1 MKTSLHLAI
10 GLLTA
15 SALITS
21 CTESTGIVEQTQ
33 LQHEA
38 NSNIASPK
46 TRAAKTD
53 NLTFEEV
60 KTYLEQCGY
69 DTSTLTEHE
78 DYYLIDSDM
87 GFSKEG
93 LAEAINQPS
102 TRMASSK
109 QLSKEYYRLNLN
121 LNYTDNESLNAFIE
135 AVDEW
140 NSIADCSIDFSS
152 TFHNN
157 NRISRPQIRVDIS
170 ENPII
175 GGATKL
181 YELLLIKMP
190 ENGKPGSILINTNHA
205 NWKNIPYIQKV
216 YVIMHALG
224 HLVGCDHYNFNSKD
238 YPGTQHDPNTIMQNE
253 SGLTNNNWLW
263 QGFTAKD
270 IQALQTMYKLEPA
283 THKITCQPEIIGS
296 DKTKMVVGTE
306 YTLTASYEYD
316 WLLNPTY
323 SYEVIAAQDVVTYS
337 VKNNTLK
344 LKFLKGG
351 SCTVRVRATDAYGEK
366 KPDGSD
372 YAFEVDYYAYP
383 DKPTFTYPS
392 SIDLNTFYTFRMA
405 LNNPDYK
412 NVSYKYTVGEE
423 FFDNNTDRSVD
434 IEHDG
439 KGTARIRFNDYG
451 KYTVTAEAFYEGKS
465 SKFIFG
471 FTKLYRPDYTI
482 GEENVPGV
490 QSYGNIDLPK
500 YSTTP
505 TGDNLISMTRV
516 LVKFGTNPLMT
527 DRVACEV
534 QDDIRQQIWIAP
546 YRIDYRILEIRSRNL
561 VTLNKG
567 DSSFVRLPP
576 GRTYWHPDMVNYVDH
591 ATLIYPYAWVFYT
604 EDDRCGLLGKQ

>member
-1 MKTSLHLAI
+1 MKTLQILGI
-10 GLLTA
+10 LL
-15 SALITS
+15 SVGMLSVS
-21 CTESTGIVEQTQ
+21 CSQATGIEEQIES
-33 LQHEA
+33 QHEA
-38 NSNIASPK
+38 ASNVASK
-46 TRAAKTD
+46 TRTAKAD
-53 NLTFEEV
+53 DPTFEEV

-69 DTSTLTEHE
+69 DTSTLTEYE

-93 LAEAINQPS
+93 LAEAISQPS
-102 TRMASSK
+102 TRMIVTNLLK
-109 QLSKEYYRLNLN
+109 KEFFRLNLR
-121 LNYTDNESLNAFIE
+121 FIRSDFSIDQSFID
-135 AVDEW
+135 AVNEW
-140 NSIADCSIDFSS
+140 NNIENCSIDFASDL
-152 TFHNN
+152 HYN
-157 NRISRPQIRVDIS
+157 
-170 ENPII
+170 
-175 GGATKL
+175 TKSGRMDCTVYIQDDPL
-181 YELLLIKMP
+181 NGKYPNMIHVTMP
-190 ENGKPGSILINTNHA
+190 AIGKPGEICINTKHKL
-205 NWKNIPYIQKV
+205 WKAIDATQKK
-216 YVIMHALG
+216 YAIMHALG
-224 HLVGCDHYNFNSKD
+224 HLVGCGHSDFMAHQYQ
-238 YPGTQHDPNTIMQNE
+238 GTMPDPNSIMQDE
-253 SGLTNNNWLW
+253 QGLSENNSMW
-263 QGFTAKD
+263 QGFTMWD

-283 THKITCQPEIIGS
+283 THKISCQPEITGS

-316 WLLNPTY
+316 WLFNPTY
-323 SYEVIAAQDVVTYS
+323 SYEVIAAEDVVTYS

-351 SCTVRVRATDAYGEK
+351 SCTVRVLALDAYGEK

-392 SIDLNTFYTFRMA
+392 SIGLNEFYTFRMA

-412 NVSYKYTVGEE
+412 NVTYKYTVGEE

-465 SKFIFG
+465 SKFVFG

-482 GEENVPGV
+482 DEEKVPGV

-516 LVKFGTNPLMT
+516 LVHFDTQPLMPH
-527 DRVACEV
+527 RVACDI

-546 YRIDYRILEIRSRNL
+546 YRIDYRILEVRSYRL

-576 GRTYWHPDMVNYVDH
+576 GRRYWHPDMVNYIDH

-604 EDDRCGLLGKQ
+604 EDDTCGLLGKQ

>member
-1 MKTSLHLAI
+1 MLSV
-10 GLLTA
+10 
-15 SALITS
+15 S
-21 CTESTGIVEQTQ
+21 CSQATGIEEQIES
-33 LQHEA
+33 QHEA
-38 NSNIASPK
+38 ASNVASPK
-46 TRAAKTD
+46 TRAAKED
-53 NLTFEEV
+53 DPTFEEV
-60 KTYLEQCGY
+60 KAYLEQCGY

-93 LAEAINQPS
+93 LAEAISQPS
-102 TRMASSK
+102 TRMASEK
-109 QLSKEYYRLNLN
+109 QLGKEYYRLNLN
-121 LNYTDNESLNAFIE
+121 LNYTDNESLKAFIE
-135 AVDEW
+135 AVNEW
-140 NSIADCSIDFSS
+140 NSIAECSIHFTS

-157 NRISRPQIRVDIS
+157 NRISRPQTQVEIY
-170 ENPII
+170 ENPLIS
-175 GGATKL
+175 GATKL
-181 YELLLIKMP
+181 YDLMRVKMP
-190 ENGKPGSILINTNHA
+190 IKNKAGNSILINTNHA

-216 YVIMHALG
+216 YLIMHALG
-224 HLVGCDHYNFNSKD
+224 HLVGCDHYNINSKD
-238 YPGTQHDPNTIMQNE
+238 YPGTQHDPNTIMQDE
-253 SGLTNNNWLW
+253 TGLTDNIWLW

-270 IQALQTMYKLEPA
+270 IQALQTMYKLEPE
-283 THKITCQPEIIGS
+283 TYGISCQPEITGS

-316 WLLNPTY
+316 WLFNPTY
-323 SYEVIAAQDVVTYS
+323 SYEVIAAKDVVTYS

-351 SCTVRVRATDAYGEK
+351 SCTVRVLALDAYGEK
-366 KPDGSD
+366 KPDGSN

-392 SIDLNTFYTFRMA
+392 SIGLNEFYTFRMA

-412 NVSYKYTVGEE
+412 NVSFKYTVGEE

-439 KGTARIRFNDYG
+439 KGTARIRFNDFG

-465 SKFIFG
+465 SKFIYG

-482 GEENVPGV
+482 DEEKVPGV

-516 LVKFGTNPLMT
+516 LVHFDTQPLMPH
-527 DRVACEV
+527 RVACDI

-546 YRIDYRILEIRSRNL
+546 YRIDYRILEVRSYRL

-576 GRTYWHPDMVNYVDH
+576 GRRYWHPDMVNYIDH

-604 EDDRCGLLGKQ
+604 EDDTCGLLGKQ